1 MELSGKVTNIIYYN
15 DKNGYTIFLLKTE
28 KKTETCVGYV
38 PYINVKD
45 VLQLQGDFVT
55 HSIYGNQ
62 FKIET
67 FEKIVP
73 TSEEELLDYLSSGA
87 IKGLGEKTAK
97 RIIQEF
103 GKESIEIIKADP
115 ERLANIKGISLDKA
129 LQLQETVNS
138 DWYFLQL
145 VKFLN
150 GYSIGVKNAK
160 KIFQEWGENSI
171 DLINENPY
179 SIVDIVDGVEFGVID
194 KIASELNFEKDNV
207 NRIASGVKY
216 CLSNTLYR
224 GNTCGKYED
233 LIKAVTQFLGVNSQ
247 SIENALVQ
255 MINNKDIVI
264 EYRDK
269 EDITKDK
276 FVYLYNIYHLE
287 QDIADIV
294 KSKINIVHNL
304 KNVDK
309 RLKKI
314 ENQLGICLTDNQ
326 RQAINMAYN
335 YNLSIVTGGPGTG
348 KTTIIQ
354 CLIRLFEEDKKEV
367 ALCAPTG
374 RAAKRITDITGKEAS
389 TIHRMLEINKL
400 DENLSRVRIDVGNIY
415 KDVVIVDEAS
425 MLDTV
430 ILGHILKAI
439 QSHTKLILIGDVDQ
453 LPSVGPGDVLKN
465 LIEYR
470 NVKYMYLTEI
480 FRQAKESL
488 IVINAHKI
496 NTGDYPILNVKDKDC
511 IFIPMYNQ
519 ADVAKTIANL
529 CKGDIQNYLKDI
541 QISDMQVISPTKKGT
556 TGTKE
561 LNKLIQEY
569 VNPKE
574 EAKKEKN
581 YGQNVF
587 RVGDK
592 VMHIKNDYEI
602 EWFKNGYI
610 GQGIFNGDM
619 GVVTDYDYVANTL
632 EVTFDDDRV
641 ANYTSANIEELEH
654 AYAITVHKSQGSE
667 FEVVVMP
674 ILAGPPMLYTRNL
687 LYTGITRAKKLLI
700 LIGDENQIRRMVDN
714 VEHKKRITGLEFK
727 LNGENA

>member
-15 DKNGYTIFLLKTE
+15 DKNGYTIFLFKTE

-45 VLQLQGDFVT
+45 SLKLQGEFVT
-55 HSIYGNQ
+55 HNVYGNQ

-67 FEKIVP
+67 FEKIIP
-73 TSEEELLDYLSSGA
+73 TTEEELLDYLSSGA
-87 IKGLGEKTAK
+87 IKGLGEKIAK
-97 RIIQEF
+97 RIIDEF
-103 GKESIEIIKADP
+103 GEDSIEVIKKDP
-115 ERLANIKGISLDKA
+115 QKLASIKGISLQKA
-129 LQLQETVNS
+129 LVLQETVNS
-138 DWYFLQL
+138 DWYFLKL
-145 VKFLN
+145 VKFLKS
-150 GYSIGVKNAK
+150 YSIGVNNAK
-160 KIFQEWGENSI
+160 KIFQEWGENAI

-194 KIASELNFEKDNV
+194 KIASELNFEKDNIH
-207 NRIASGVKY
+207 RIASGVKY

-224 GNTCGKYED
+224 GNTCGRYED
-233 LIKAVTQFLGVNSQ
+233 LVNAVTQFLGIHYQSVENSFIQMVND
-247 SIENALVQ
+247 
-255 MINNKDIVI
+255 KDIVI

-269 EDITKDK
+269 DDITNDRY
-276 FVYLYNIYHLE
+276 VYLYNIYHLE
-287 QDIADIV
+287 QDIADIIR
-294 KSKINIVHNL
+294 SKVNIVDKF

-309 RLKKI
+309 KLEKI
-314 ENQLGICLTDNQ
+314 ENELGISLTDNQ
-326 RQAINMAYN
+326 KQAITMAYN
-335 YNLSIVTGGPGTG
+335 YNFSIITGGPGTG

-354 CLIRLFEEDKKEV
+354 CLIRLFEEDEKEV

-374 RAAKRITDITGKEAS
+374 RAAKRITEITGKEAK

-400 DENLSRVRIDVGNIY
+400 DENLSKVRIDVGKIY

-430 ILGHILKAI
+430 ILGYILKAI
-439 QSHTKLILIGDVDQ
+439 QPHTKLILIGDADQ
-453 LPSVGPGDVLKN
+453 LPSVGPGDVLRN

-496 NTGDYPILNVKDKDC
+496 NNGEYPTLNIKDKDC
-511 IFIPMYNQ
+511 IFIPMSNQ
-519 ADVAKTIANL
+519 RDVAKMIANL
-529 CKGDIQNYLKDI
+529 CKGDITKYLNDVEF
-541 QISDMQVISPTKKGT
+541 SDLQVITPTKKGCA
-556 TGTKE
+556 GTKE

-574 EAKKEKN
+574 EYKKEKN

-592 VMHIKNDYEI
+592 VMHMKNDYEI
-602 EWFKNGYI
+602 EWVKNGYI

-619 GVVTDYDYVANTL
+619 GIVTDYDYAENSL

-667 FEVVVMP
+667 FEAVIIPIVV
-674 ILAGPPMLYTRNL
+674 GPPMLYTRNL

-700 LIGDENQIRRMVDN
+700 LIGDERQINKMTDN
-714 VEHKKRITGLEFK
+714 AESKKRMTGLEYK
-727 LNGENA
+727 LNN

>member
-28 KKTETCVGYV
+28 KKTETCVGYI

-45 VLQLQGDFVT
+45 SLTLQGEFVT
-55 HSIYGNQ
+55 HNIYGNQ

-67 FEKIVP
+67 FEKNVP
-73 TSEEELLDYLSSGA
+73 TTEEELLDYLSSGA

-97 RIIQEF
+97 RIIAKF
-103 GKESIEIIKADP
+103 GEDSIEVIKTDP
-115 ERLANIKGISLDKA
+115 ERLASIKGISLDKA

-150 GYSIGVKNAK
+150 GYSIGVNNAK

-171 DLINENPY
+171 DIINENPY
-179 SIVDIVDGVEFGVID
+179 GIVDIVDGVEFGVID
-194 KIASELNFEKDNV
+194 KIASELNFEKDNIH
-207 NRIASGVKY
+207 RIASGVKY
-216 CLSNTLYR
+216 CLANTLYR
-224 GNTCGKYED
+224 GNTCGRYED
-233 LIKAVTQFLGVNSQ
+233 LVKAVSQFLGVHSQ
-247 SIENALVQ
+247 SVQNAFIQ
-255 MINNKDIVI
+255 MVNDRDIVI

-269 EDITKDK
+269 DDITKDR

-294 KSKINIVHNL
+294 KSKVNIVGKL

-309 RLKKI
+309 RLEKI
-314 ENQLGICLTDNQ
+314 ENQLGISLTDNQ
-326 RQAINMAYN
+326 KQAITMAYN
-335 YNLSIVTGGPGTG
+335 YNFSIITGGPGTG

-354 CLIRLFEEDKKEV
+354 CLLRLFEEDDEEV

-374 RAAKRITDITGKEAS
+374 RAAKRITEVTGKEAS
-389 TIHRMLEINKL
+389 TIHRMLELNKL

-430 ILGHILKAI
+430 ILGYILKAI
-439 QSHTKLILIGDVDQ
+439 QPHTKLILIGDADQ

-488 IVINAHKI
+488 IVVNAHKI
-496 NTGDYPILNVKDKDC
+496 NSGDYPILNVKDKDC
-511 IFIPMYNQ
+511 IFIPMSNQ
-519 ADVAKTIANL
+519 ADVATTIANL

-541 QISDMQVISPTKKGT
+541 QISDLQVISPTKKGSA
-556 TGTKE
+556 GTKD

-569 VNPKE
+569 VNPKDDY
-574 EAKKEKN
+574 KKEKT

-592 VMHIKNDYEI
+592 VMHMKNDYEI
-602 EWFKNGYI
+602 EWVKNGYI

-619 GVVTDYDYVANTL
+619 GIVTNYDYADNSL

-667 FEVVVMP
+667 FEAVVMP
-674 ILAGPPMLYTRNL
+674 IVVGPPMLYTRNL

-700 LIGDENQIRRMVDN
+700 LIGDENQIKRMTDN
-714 VEHKKRITGLEFK
+714 VESKKRLTGLEYK
-727 LNGENA
+727 LNN